1 MLHLELI
8 LAVGF
13 FGSFGHCMGMCG
25 PLAAAFSLSQKQDA
39 PLNMRSQILF
49 HLLLNAGR
57 LLSYALVGAAIGA
70 ISSVAIASGQLAGSE
85 SGFRQAIAIFT
96 SILLIWFGI
105 SQIDAKFLPPIPFLH
120 PLISG
125 TWHTRLSA
133 AMTKLSL
140 HNHWWTPACLG
151 IVWGLMPCG
160 FLYTAQIK
168 AAGTGSIWQ
177 GAATMLAFGLGTL
190 PVMFGVGV
198 STSFISKD
206 RRSQLY
212 RLAGW
217 VTIIVG
223 VLTLFRSMGEE
234 MVVYATGHGALFCLM
249 LALVARP
256 ISRLWVQPLK
266 YRRTLGVGSFVFAI
280 AHVSITMQ
288 HNYGWDLESILFLI
302 PKYQYAVGVGAIALL
317 LLFPLACTSFDW
329 MQRHLGKRWR
339 IIHLL
344 SVPALLLATIHI
356 ILIGPHYLG
365 AVEATWLN
373 QLMVTILGLTTFG
386 VLILRWQNP
395 PKQHAKSLN

>member
-39 PLNMRSQILF
+39 APKMRSQILF

-57 LLSYALVGAAIGA
+57 LLSYALVGAGIGA
-70 ISSVAIASGQLAGSE
+70 VSSVAIASGQLAGSE
-85 SGFRQAIAIFT
+85 SDFRQAIAIFT

-105 SQIDAKFLPPIPFLH
+105 SQINPKFLPPIPLIH

-125 TWHTRLSA
+125 TLHTRLSA

-140 HNHWWTPACLG
+140 HNHWWTPALLG
-151 IVWGLMPCG
+151 AVWGLMPCG

-190 PVMFGVGV
+190 PMMLGVGV

-223 VLTLFRSMGEE
+223 VLTLLRSMGEE
-234 MVVYATGHGALFCLM
+234 MMVYATGHGALLCLM

-256 ISRLWVQPLK
+256 LRRLWAQLLK
-266 YRRTLGVGSFVFAI
+266 YRRALGVGSFVLAI
-280 AHVSITMQ
+280 AHVAITMQ
-288 HNYGWDLESILFLI
+288 HSYGWDLESILFLI
-302 PKYQYAVGVGAIALL
+302 PQYQYAIGAGAIAFLL
-317 LLFPLACTSFDW
+317 LVPLAFTSFDR
-329 MQRHLGKRWR
+329 MQRYLGKRWR
-339 IIHLL
+339 TIHLL

-365 AVEATWLN
+365 SIEATWIN
-373 QLMVTILGLTTFG
+373 QLMVTLLGLMILG

-395 PKQHAKSLN
+395 PQAAQQKF

>member
-39 PLNMRSQILF
+39 PPKMRSQILF

-57 LLSYALVGAAIGA
+57 LFSYALVGAGIGA
-70 ISSVAIASGQLAGSE
+70 VSSVAIASGQLAGSK
-85 SGFRQAIAIFT
+85 SDFRQAIAIFT

-105 SQIDAKFLPPIPFLH
+105 SQINPKFLPPIPFLH

-125 TWHTRLSA
+125 TLHTRLST
-133 AMTKLSL
+133 AMAKLSL
-140 HNHWWTPACLG
+140 QDRWWTPALLG
-151 IVWGLMPCG
+151 AVWGLMPCG

-177 GAATMLAFGLGTL
+177 GAVTMLAFGLGTL
-190 PVMFGVGV
+190 PMMLGVGV
-198 STSFISKD
+198 STSLISKD

-223 VLTLFRSMGEE
+223 VLTLFRSMAEE
-234 MVVYATGHGALFCLM
+234 MVVYATGHGALLCLI

-256 ISRLWVQPLK
+256 LRRLWSQPLK
-266 YRRTLGVGSFVFAI
+266 YRRTLGIGCFVLAI
-280 AHVSITMQ
+280 AHISITMQ

-302 PKYQYAVGVGAIALL
+302 PKYQYAIGAGAIAFLL
-317 LLFPLACTSFDW
+317 LVPAAFTSFDW
-329 MQRHLGKRWR
+329 MQHYLGKRWR
-339 IIHLL
+339 AIHLL

-365 AVEATWLN
+365 SIESTWIN
-373 QLMVTILGLTTFG
+373 QLMVTLLGLTILG

-395 PKQHAKSLN
+395 PQAARQKF

>member
-39 PLNMRSQILF
+39 IPKMRSQILF

-57 LLSYALVGAAIGA
+57 LLSYALVGAGIGA
-70 ISSVAIASGQLAGSE
+70 VSSVAIASGQLAGSQ
-85 SGFRQAIAIFT
+85 SDFRQAISIFT

-125 TWHTRLSA
+125 TWHTRLST

-168 AAGTGSIWQ
+168 AAGTGSVWQ
-177 GAATMLAFGLGTL
+177 GTATMLAFGIGTL
-190 PVMFGVGV
+190 PMMLGLGV

-234 MVVYATGHGALFCLM
+234 MLVYATGHGAILCLM

-256 ISRLWVQPLK
+256 LRGLWAQLLK
-266 YRRTLGVGSFVFAI
+266 YRRTLGVGSFVLAI

-302 PKYQYAVGVGAIALL
+302 PKYQYAIGAGAIAFLL
-317 LLFPLACTSFDW
+317 LLPAALTSSDRI
-329 MQRHLGKRWR
+329 QRYLGKRWR
-339 IIHLL
+339 TIHLL
-344 SVPALLLATIHI
+344 SIPALLLATIHI

-365 AVEATWLN
+365 TIEATWLN
-373 QLMVTILGLTTFG
+373 QLMVTVLGLATLG
-386 VLILRWQNP
+386 ILILRWQNP
-395 PKQHAKSLN
+395 PQAARQKS